1 MSVYLLDTNI
11 CIAWL
16 KKHPTVVERVITA
29 GENQVFLCSPVK
41 AELWYGACKSQRV
54 KENQAALHAFFGCM
68 ASLPFDDK
76 AAFRCGEL
84 RAHLARQG
92 TPIGPYDVQIA
103 AIGLTHGMT
112 VVTNNV
118 EEFSGVPDLRIEDWL
133 MQP

>member
-1 MSVYLLDTNI
+1 VNAYLLDTNI

-16 KKHPTVVERVITA
+16 KKRPSVVERVITA

-54 KENQAALHAFFGCM
+54 KENQAALSAFFS
-68 ASLPFDDK
+68 SLATWPFDDE

-84 RAHLARQG
+84 RAYLARQG
-92 TPIGPYDVQIA
+92 TPIGPYDIQIA

-118 EEFSGVPDLRIEDWL
+118 DEFSRVPNLGIEDWL
-133 MQP
+133 IPP